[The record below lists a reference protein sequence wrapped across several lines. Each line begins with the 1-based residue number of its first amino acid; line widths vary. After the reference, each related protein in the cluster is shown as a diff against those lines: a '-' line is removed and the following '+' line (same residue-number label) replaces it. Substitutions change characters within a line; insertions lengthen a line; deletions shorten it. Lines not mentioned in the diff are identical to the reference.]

1 MGGLLV
7 SYRLRG
13 GLDDATS
20 TEGGMTGGYE
30 GLVMESCKGETL
42 GALVQA
48 DGDGV
53 LAPLVLAMADVKKLE
68 KGVAGGAW
76 GALLQTE
83 VLWNPL
89 GDDALVWLN
98 FALEGAF
105 RRLNYR
111 CEMKYSNLE
120 AYFVI

>member
-1 MGGLLV
+1 MGDLLV

-13 GLDDATS
+13 RLDGAPS

-68 KGVAGGAW
+68 KGW
-76 GALLQTE
+76 PE
-83 VLWNPL
+83 V
-89 GDDALVWLN
+89 
-98 FALEGAF
+98 
-105 RRLNYR
+105 RRGL
-111 CEMKYSNLE
+111 
-120 AYFVI
+120 